1 MHAVA
6 PRKISFLAFAA
17 ANVLV
22 DIEPAWFMLTGQH
35 PLHRFFHTGIGAMLA
50 AAATVALFAAALR
63 AAKSFRL
70 PDPLRWQSL
79 RLGPVA
85 LGALPFDMG
94 LGLLTAAVVNLHH
107 FVLDGAIWKLRDGR
121 IARVLLLADRSG
133 EVSTAGDERLVRWLG
148 PAVLAGGA
156 ACVAVAFVSFWE
168 PAAGRR
174 AEQRGDADRARVAH
188 RCHLCGSSHRRHR
201 AVERR

>member
-22 DIEPAWFMLTGQH
+22 DIEPAYFMLTGQY

-70 PDPLRWQSL
+70 PDPFQWQSL
-79 RLGPVA
+79 RLGPIAFGAV
-85 LGALPFDMG
+85 LGTGSHVLLDSVMHADMHPLAPFSDANPLYRALPLDD
-94 LGLLTAAVVNLHH
+94 LHRLCLLAAAA
-107 FVLDGAIWKLRDGR
+107 AIV
-121 IARVLLLADRSG
+121 VLLLR
-133 EVSTAGDERLVRWLG
+133 R
-148 PAVLAGGA
+148 LAG
-156 ACVAVAFVSFWE
+156 V
-168 PAAGRR
+168 RR
-174 AEQRGDADRARVAH
+174 R
-188 RCHLCGSSHRRHR
+188 
-201 AVERR
+201 